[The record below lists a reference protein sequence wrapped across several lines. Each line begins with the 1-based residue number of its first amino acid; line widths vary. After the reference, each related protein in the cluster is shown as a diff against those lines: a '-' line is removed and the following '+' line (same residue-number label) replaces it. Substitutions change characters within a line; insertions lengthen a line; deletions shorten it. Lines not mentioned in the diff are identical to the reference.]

1 MPNCQTCGVAMGA
14 SERTR
19 NRQGVAGNWHNDC
32 ELLEHIELFTIQA
45 AHKVNVTASKN
56 KLVNRHVSTAARPTT
71 QPAGTASVSG
81 GAMSVGNYLYVYT
94 SVSIDG
100 ESLPSPASAAITTAG
115 ANLKTAMTAIA
126 VGVTGTLTRNLYRT
140 LVNATGPFY
149 FVTNIA
155 DNATTTYADLLSDA
169 TILAT
174 NRKAPE
180 FTTFTVGEF
189 P

>member
-1 MPNCQTCGVAMGA
+1 MGT

-19 NRQGVAGNWHNDC
+19 NHQNVAGNWHTDC
-32 ELLEHIELFTIQA
+32 EYIEHVELLSVPT
-45 AHKVNVTASKN
+45 HKVNATAIKT
-56 KLVNRHVSTAARPTT
+56 KLTQRKVSAAARPTT
-71 QPAGTASVSG
+71 QCAGTASVAG
-81 GAMSVGNYLYVYT
+81 GAMSVGNYLYMFT

-100 ESLPSPASAAITTAG
+100 ESLPSPASAAITTSG

-126 VGVTGTLTRNLYRT
+126 TGVTGTLTRNLYRT

-149 FVTNIA
+149 FVANIA
-155 DNATTTYADLLSDA
+155 DNTTTTYADLLSDA

-174 NRKAPE
+174 NRVAPQ
-180 FTTFTVGEF
+180 FTTFTAGEF